1 MSYNCKTNEDV
12 LRTIKD
18 QKIEMIDLRFTDLP
32 GLWQHFSVP
41 PSALDLDSFAD
52 GVGFDGSSIRGFQ
65 EIQESDMLV
74 IPDPATAFLDP
85 FAEAPTLVLICNIR
99 DPVTGQSYS
108 RDVRYIA
115 QKAENYLRVTG
126 IGDTAYFGPELEH
139 FVFNGVRYDQG
150 TNFGYY
156 EINAA
161 EANWDSAK
169 GNGPGLGHKLR
180 PKEGYFPVPP
190 ADLLQDARTE
200 MVTILERIGIRIEAH
215 HHEVA
220 TGGQGE
226 IDMRFTTLT
235 RMADN
240 VLIYKYVVK
249 NVARRRGMTAT
260 FMPKP
265 LFGDNGSGM
274 HVHQSIWQRERAL
287 FAGEGYAGS
296 SDMMRHYIGGLLK
309 HAPALLAICAP
320 TVNSY
325 RRLVPG
331 FEAPVNLGYSQRN
344 RSAACRIP
352 MYSPNPSA
360 KRVEFRCPDPS
371 CNPYLAFAA
380 MLMAGLDGVQN
391 RINPGEPID
400 KNLYDLPPEELA
412 KVPSTPGSLEEALN
426 ALEGDYQF
434 LLRGDVFTRDVIQ
447 THLSYKRSREIDE
460 MRLRPH
466 PYEFLL
472 YYDV

>member
-1 MSYNCKTNEDV
+1 MSFNCRTAEDV
-12 LRTIKD
+12 VKTIGD
-18 QKIEMIDLRFTDLP
+18 RNIEMIDLRFTDLP
-32 GLWQHFSVP
+32 GSWQHFSVP
-41 PSALDLDSFAD
+41 PSALELESFVD

-85 FAEAPTLVLICNIR
+85 FTEAPTLVLICNIR

-108 RDVRYIA
+108 RDVRYVA
-115 QKAENYLRVTG
+115 QKAENYLRGTG
-126 IGDTAYFGPELEH
+126 IGDTAYVGPELEH
-139 FVFNGVRYDQG
+139 FVFNEVRYDQG

-161 EANWDSAK
+161 EANWDTAK
-169 GNGPGLGHKLR
+169 AKSPGLGHKLR

-200 MVTILERIGIRIEAH
+200 MVRTLERIGIPIEAH

-226 IDMRFTTLT
+226 IDMRFAALT

-240 VLIYKYVVK
+240 VLIFKYVVK
-249 NVARRRGMTAT
+249 NVARKRGMTAT

-274 HVHQSIWQRERAL
+274 HVHQSLWQGEQPL
-287 FAGEGYAGS
+287 FAGKGYAGS
-296 SDMMRHYIGGLLK
+296 SEMMRHYIGGLLK

-352 MYSPNPSA
+352 MYSENPKA

-380 MLMAGLDGVQN
+380 MLMAGLDGIQN
-391 RINPGEPID
+391 RIDPGDPID
-400 KNLYDLPPEELA
+400 KNLYDLPPEQLA
-412 KVPSTPGSLEEALN
+412 QVPSAPGSLEEALD
-426 ALEGDYQF
+426 ALEADHQF
-434 LLRGDVFTRDVIQ
+434 LLKGDVFTDDVIE
-447 THLSYKRSREIDE
+447 THLAYKRSHEIDE

-466 PYEFLL
+466 PYEFIL

>member
-1 MSYNCKTNEDV
+1 MAYICKSAEDV

-18 QKIEMIDLRFTDLP
+18 DKIEMIDLRFTDLP

-41 PSALDLDSFAD
+41 PRALDLDSFAE

-74 IPDPATAFLDP
+74 IPDPATAFRDP

-99 DPVTGQSYS
+99 DPITGLSYS
-108 RDVRYIA
+108 RDVRHIA
-115 QKAENYLRVTG
+115 QKAENYLQHTG
-126 IGDTAYFGPELEH
+126 IGDASYFGPELEH
-139 FVFNGVRYDQG
+139 FVFNEVRYDQS
-150 TNFGYY
+150 TNYGYY
-156 EINAA
+156 EIDAA
-161 EANWDSAK
+161 EANWNANK
-169 GNGPGLGHKLR
+169 NGPSLGHKLR

-190 ADLLQDARTE
+190 ADQLQDARTN
-200 MVTILERIGIRIEAH
+200 MVSTLEDIGVAVEAH

-226 IDMRFTTLT
+226 IDMRYATLT

-240 VLIYKYVVK
+240 VMVYKYVVK

-274 HVHQSIWQRERAL
+274 HVHQSIWKGQRPL
-287 FAGEGYAGS
+287 FAGDGYAGS
-296 SDMMRHYIGGLLK
+296 SELMRYYISGLLK

-344 RSAACRIP
+344 RSAAVRIP
-352 MYSPNPSA
+352 MYSANPKT
-360 KRVEFRCPDPS
+360 KRVEFRCPDPA

-380 MLMAGLDGVQN
+380 MLMAGLDGIQS
-391 RINPGEPID
+391 RISLGDPID
-400 KNLYDLPPEELA
+400 KNLYDLPPAERA
-412 KVPSTPGSLEEALN
+412 NIQSTPASLDEALD
-426 ALEGDYQF
+426 ALEADHQF
-434 LLRGDVFTRDVIQ
+434 LLKGDVFTRDAVE
-447 THLSYKRSREIDE
+447 TYLSYKRSREIDE
-460 MRLRPH
+460 IRLRPH
-466 PYEFLL
+466 PYEFVL
-472 YYDV
+472 YYDI